1 MSNVGIIH
9 YCEPMR
15 APFRQC
21 ESLVHIGPRC
31 AEANEQVEE
40 ADKQALDGRMIAGWQ
55 GMMLPLCLGLP
66 QVAYA
71 QLQMVSGLK
80 RVVFTDFM
88 LANFQK

>member
-1 MSNVGIIH
+1 
-9 YCEPMR
+9 MR
-15 APFRQC
+15 ILGA
-21 ESLVHIGPRC
+21 PRC

-40 ADKQALDGRMIAGWQ
+40 ADKQALDGRMAGWQ
-55 GMMLPLCLGLP
+55 DGRMAGDDATPLPWP

-88 LANFQK
+88 LAIFQK

>member
-1 MSNVGIIH
+1 
-9 YCEPMR
+9 MR
-15 APFRQC
+15 ILGA
-21 ESLVHIGPRC
+21 PRC

-40 ADKQALDGRMIAGWQ
+40 ADKQALDGRMAGDDATP
-55 GMMLPLCLGLP
+55 LPWP

-88 LANFQK
+88 LAIFQK